1 VTSSSGVAAL
11 RRAMDAGDV
20 DGVRRLIERD
30 GTLATA
36 SLIGAEAGWAPTP
49 PIDYVS
55 LGPWHGFADH
65 DRMGAITEVLLAAG
79 VSPDGDP
86 DDRGGPLLN
95 AASYAAL
102 DVARVLVAAGADL
115 EVRGS
120 AVPGGGTPLAH
131 AVHYGNTHVAL
142 ALAEAG
148 ARVDSCFDAAGVGD
162 LGLVRQLYGPADAPR
177 ALRAAAVN
185 DQLEAI
191 DLLLDLG
198 TPIDVLEGDATALHW
213 AAWEGKLPAARHL
226 VHRGAD
232 PEATDPVH
240 HSTPLGWCRH
250 RRSEV
255 GPGRGHDDVEHFLL
269 DLRPA

>member
-1 VTSSSGVAAL
+1 VTSSSGAAAL
-11 RRAMDAGDV
+11 RRAIDAGDV
-20 DGVRRLIERD
+20 DGVRLLIEGDRS
-30 GTLATA
+30 LATV

-55 LGPWHGFADH
+55 LAPWHGFTDD

-102 DVARVLVAAGADL
+102 DVARVLVAGGADL
-115 EVRGS
+115 EVTGS

-131 AVHYGNTHVAL
+131 AVHYGNTDVAVAL
-142 ALAEAG
+142 ATAG
-148 ARVDSCFDAAGVGD
+148 ARVTTCFDAAGVGD
-162 LGLVRQLYGPADAPR
+162 LGLVRQLFGPADAPR

-185 DQLEAI
+185 DRLEVI
-191 DLLLDLG
+191 DLLLELG

-213 AAWEGKLPAARHL
+213 AAWEGKLRAARHL

-232 PEATDPVH
+232 PEATDAVH
-240 HSTPLGWCRH
+240 HSTPLEWCRH
-250 RRSEV
+250 RRGEV
-255 GPGRGHDDVEHFLL
+255 GPGRGHDDVERFLL
-269 DLRPA
+269 DLL